1 VSEPR
6 TMHANPIASAVSG
19 ALRTLSLTLPAALA
33 GTGVALAQSA
43 APAPAAPA
51 ALSADIPAQPLA
63 AALASFAQQT
73 GLQVVYVSGLI
84 REQQSH
90 AVAAGGSAQDALGRL
105 LQGTGL
111 RFEFLTA
118 RSVRIVAAPPRPIA
132 SPASEPFAEVVVT
145 ANRRAENLEDVPI
158 TIQAFSG
165 AQLSDLG
172 VATLNQLLKY
182 TANVSY
188 SGNGP
193 GTGNIFIRGLGSIGT
208 GNQSQATTAPFPN
221 VALYLDDQAMQ
232 FPTRNVDVYMVDLER
247 IEILEGPQGTLFG
260 GGAEAGAIRYIT
272 NKPKLDATTGQASA
286 AYGITAGGGPNTS
299 LSAVLNVP
307 LIPDRFA
314 VRAVVFSERQ
324 GGYVANVPSTISFDV
339 PSPSVPGVNLVSP
352 VASNA
357 DLVGTDTNPILWQG
371 LRLSGLYQFNDD
383 WDLLVQQ
390 TYQDTDAEGY
400 FYAYPYDSNG
410 KALAPYQIAAFTPA
424 YNHDRFESTAWTL
437 DGKVGDF
444 KAVYTGSYMLRHI
457 EGQQDYSN
465 YMRSTYGVYYDCIGT
480 GAPYFANPANFPQ
493 LAGKPL
499 KCYSPVASWHDVVK
513 NEHQSHELRI
523 STDEKARLRALVGA
537 YWEKFVIDDNMSFN
551 YLSIPNCSPANLSIA
566 LAGGPDCVSAVGP
579 LPGIYGGDPGY
590 STDPGS
596 GFGED
601 VQRGY
606 KQTAVFASVD
616 FDIIPHEL
624 TLSAGTRHFKYD
636 EFEEGS
642 VWYAYTTSPLVI
654 DHPNGACTAAG
665 ACAFPITLAKSE
677 SGFRSRVNLS
687 WHVTPDVMAYYTFSQ
702 GFRPGGFNRVTS
714 SPALAPV
721 LEASAPYCGP
731 ASTDPR
737 CLRGGSLYGL
747 TNTYQF
753 VENGNYTSDDLINNE
768 IGIKSDLFD
777 HRLVLNASFYRLN
790 WDDVQSFAIN
800 LANLCGCAAWTNGPD
815 YLIKGM
821 ELQAIARV
829 TDQLTLQGSGS
840 WNSANLTDNPCLKSA
855 GVTPLTPN
863 NPTPAGQ
870 CITTVAGA
878 PYMNLANVGS
888 APPFSPPLTFNLRLR
903 YDFDLGTFYPFVWL
917 GASHIGAMSNEPE
930 SFPAGGNA
938 PVSTVLTR
946 YTIPAYT
953 SFDGAVG
960 VVTDRWTVQLTGS
973 NLTDVYGPSNISSA
987 QFIKGNIP
995 LRPRVVMAQFSYRF

>member
-1 VSEPR
+1 
-6 TMHANPIASAVSG
+6 MKANPIASAVSG
-19 ALRTLSLTLPAALA
+19 ALRALSLTLPTALA
-33 GTGVALAQSA
+33 GTGVVLAQSPA
-43 APAPAAPA
+43 SAPVPAAASVPA

-63 AALASFAQQT
+63 AALAAFAQQT

-90 AVAAGGSAQDALGRL
+90 AVVAGSSAPDALARL

-111 RFEFLTA
+111 RFDFLTA
-118 RSVRIVAAPPRPIA
+118 RSVRILAAPPRA
-132 SPASEPFAEVVVT
+132 TVSPASEPFEEVVVT
-145 ANRRAENLEDVPI
+145 ANRRVENLQDVPI

-182 TANVSY
+182 TPNVSY

-193 GTGNIFIRGLGSIGT
+193 GTGNIFIRGLGSMGT
-208 GNQSQATTAPFPN
+208 GNQSQATIGPFPN
-221 VALYLDDQAMQ
+221 VGLYLDDEAMQ
-232 FPTRNVDVYMVDLER
+232 FPTRNVDIYMVDLER

-260 GGAEAGAIRYIT
+260 GGAEAGAVRYIT
-272 NKPKLDATTGQASA
+272 NKPRVDATSGQASA
-286 AYGITAGGGPNTS
+286 GYGITAGGGPNTS
-299 LSAVLNVP
+299 LNAVLNVP

-314 VRAVVFSERQ
+314 VRAALFSERQ
-324 GGYVANVPSTISFDV
+324 GGYIANVPSTISFDV

-352 VASNA
+352 VSNNA
-357 DLVGTDTNPILWQG
+357 ALAGAETNPILWQG

-383 WDLLVQQ
+383 WDLLLQQ
-390 TYQDTDAEGY
+390 TYQDMDAEGY
-400 FYAYPYDSNG
+400 FYAYPFDSNG
-410 KALAPYQIAAFTPA
+410 TALAPYQIAAFTPA
-424 YNHDRFESTAWTL
+424 YTHDRFESTAWTL
-437 DGKVGDF
+437 NGKIGSL

-465 YMRSTYGVYYDCIGT
+465 YLRASYGVYYDCIGT
-480 GAPYFANPANFPQ
+480 GAPYFNSAVFTQ

-499 KCYSPVASWHDVVK
+499 KCYSPVANWHDVVR
-513 NEHQSHELRI
+513 NEHQSHELRV
-523 STDEKARLRALVGA
+523 STDEKARLRVLAGA

-551 YLSIPNCSPANLSIA
+551 YLTIPTCSPTNLSVA

-579 LPGIYGGDPGY
+579 LPGVYGGDPSY
-590 STDPGS
+590 TTDPGS

-642 VWYAYTTSPLVI
+642 VWYAFTSSPLVI
-654 DHPNGACTAAG
+654 DHPNGACSAAG
-665 ACAFPITLAKSE
+665 LCGWPITLAKSE
-677 SGFRSRVNLS
+677 SGYRSRANLS

-714 SPALAPV
+714 SPVLAPV

-737 CLRGGSLYGL
+737 CLKGGSLYGL
-747 TNTYQF
+747 NTYQF
-753 VENGNYTSDDLINNE
+753 VETGSYTSDDLINNE
-768 IGIKSDLFD
+768 IGVKSDLFD
-777 HRLVLNASFYRLN
+777 HRLVLNASLYRLN

-815 YLIKGM
+815 YVIKGV
-821 ELQAIARV
+821 ELQLVTRV

-840 WNSANLTDNPCLKSA
+840 WNSANLVDNPCLRSA
-855 GVTPLTPN
+855 GVTVLTPN

-870 CITTVAGA
+870 CITTVSGG
-878 PYMNLANVGS
+878 PYLTLGNLGT
-888 APPFSPPLTFNLRLR
+888 APPFSPPLTFNVRLR
-903 YDFDLGTFYPFVWL
+903 YDFDFGNFNPFVWL
-917 GASHIGAMSNEPE
+917 GASHIGTMSNEPA
-930 SFPAGGNA
+930 SFPAGGNQPA
-938 PVSTVLTR
+938 NITTVVAR
-946 YTIPAYT
+946 YVIPAST
-953 SFDGAVG
+953 TFDGALG
-960 VVTDRWTVQLTGS
+960 VITDRWTLQLTGS
-973 NLTDVYGPSNISSA
+973 NLTNVYGPSNISAA
-987 QFIKGNIP
+987 QFIKANIP

>member
-1 VSEPR
+1 
-6 TMHANPIASAVSG
+6 MHARGRIAGTVARVLRALSWSAPVAFAGASG
-19 ALRTLSLTLPAALA
+19 AL
-33 GTGVALAQSA
+33 AQ
-43 APAPAAPA
+43 PAAPA
-51 ALSADIPAQPLA
+51 VLAADIPAEPLPQALA
-63 AALASFAQQT
+63 AFAEQT
-73 GLQVVYVSGLI
+73 GLQVVYVSGLV
-84 REQQSH
+84 RTQQSH
-90 AVAAGGSAQDALGRL
+90 AVAAGLGAREALDRL

-111 RFEFLTA
+111 RFDFLTA
-118 RSVRIVAAPPRPIA
+118 HSVRIVAAPPRAVA
-132 SPASEPFAEVVVT
+132 SPAAAPDDEVIVT
-145 ANRRAENLEDVPI
+145 ANRRTENVQDVPI
-158 TIQAFSG
+158 TIQVLSG
-165 AQLSDLG
+165 QQLADLG
-172 VATLNQLLKY
+172 VATFNQLLKY
-182 TANVSY
+182 TPNVSY

-193 GTGNIFIRGLGSIGT
+193 GTGNIYIRGLGSLGT
-208 GNQSQATTAPFPN
+208 GNQSQATIGPFPN

-232 FPTRNVDVYMVDLER
+232 FPTRNVDVYMADLER

-286 AYGITAGGGPNTS
+286 AYGITTGGGPNTS

-314 VRAVVFSERQ
+314 VRAVLFSERQ
-324 GGYVANVPSTISFDV
+324 GGYIANVPSTISFDV

-357 DLVGTDTNPILWQG
+357 ALVGADTNPILWQG

-383 WDLLVQQ
+383 WDLLLQQ
-390 TYQDTDAEGY
+390 TYQDTDAQGS
-400 FYAYPYDSNG
+400 FYAYPFDSNG

-437 DGKVGDF
+437 NGSIGDL
-444 KAVYTGSYMLRHI
+444 KAVYTGSYLLRHI

-465 YMRSTYGVYYDCIGT
+465 YMSGIYGVYYDCIGT
-480 GAPYFANPANFPQ
+480 GAPYFANPKLFPQ

-499 KCYSPVASWHDVVK
+499 RCYSPVANWHDVVR
-513 NEHQSHELRI
+513 NEHQSHELRV
-523 STDEKARLRALVGA
+523 STDERARLRLLAGA
-537 YWEKFVIDDNMSFN
+537 YWEKFVIDDSMSFN
-551 YLSIPNCSPANLSIA
+551 YLSIPDCSPANLSAA

-579 LPGIYGGDPGY
+579 LPGIYGGDPSY

-642 VWYAYTTSPLVI
+642 VWYAYSTSPLVI

-665 ACAFPITLAKSE
+665 ACGFPITLSKSE
-677 SGFRSRVNLS
+677 SGFRSRANLS
-687 WHVTPDVMAYYTFSQ
+687 WHVTPDVMAYYTLSQ

-714 SPALAPV
+714 SPILAPV
-721 LEASAPYCGP
+721 LEASAPYCGT

-737 CLRGGSLYGL
+737 CLKGGSLYGL
-747 TNTYQF
+747 SNTYQF

-777 HRLVLNASFYRLN
+777 HRLVLNASLYRLN
-790 WDDVQSFAIN
+790 WDDVQSFAVN

-815 YLIKGM
+815 YVIKGV
-821 ELQAIARV
+821 ELQVMARL
-829 TDQLTLQGSGS
+829 TEALTLQGSSS
-840 WNSANLTDNPCLKSA
+840 WNSANLTDNPCLRSA

-878 PYMNLANVGS
+878 PYTNLGDVGT
-888 APPFSPPLTFNLRLR
+888 APPFSPPLTFNVRAR
-903 YDFDLGTFYPFVWL
+903 YDFDLGNLYPFIWL
-917 GASHIGAMSNEPE
+917 GASHIGAMSNEPA
-930 SFPAGGNA
+930 SFPAGGA
-938 PVSTVLTR
+938 PANPIDFGLTR
-946 YTIPAYT
+946 YLIPAYT
-953 SFDGAVG
+953 TYDGAVG
-960 VVTDRWTVQLTGS
+960 VITDRWTLQLTGS
-973 NLTDVYGPSNISSA
+973 NLTDVYGPANISSA
-987 QFIKGNIP
+987 QFIKANIP

>member
-1 VSEPR
+1 
-6 TMHANPIASAVSG
+6 MHSGPIATAVSG
-19 ALRTLSLTLPAALA
+19 VLRALPLALSATLA
-33 GTGVALAQSA
+33 GTAVALAQSA
-43 APAPAAPA
+43 ALAAPE
-51 ALSADIPAQPLA
+51 ALGADIPAQPLA
-63 AALASFAQQT
+63 QALAAFAQQS

-84 REQQSH
+84 RAQQSH
-90 AVAAGGSAQDALGRL
+90 PVMAGMSVQDALDRL

-118 RSVRIVAAPPRPIA
+118 RSVRILAAPPRA
-132 SPASEPFAEVVVT
+132 SAPPVPVPAEEVVVT

-165 AQLSDLG
+165 TQLSDLG
-172 VATLNQLLKY
+172 VATLSQLLKY

-193 GTGNIFIRGLGSIGT
+193 GTGNIFIRGLGSMGS

-232 FPTRNVDVYMVDLER
+232 FPTRNVDVYAVDLER

-272 NKPKLDATTGQASA
+272 NKPVLDATTGEASA
-286 AYGITAGGGPNTS
+286 AYGITSGGGPNTT
-299 LSAVLNVP
+299 LNATLNVP
-307 LIPDRFA
+307 LIPDTLA
-314 VRAVVFSERQ
+314 VRAVLFSERQ
-324 GGYVANVPSTISFDV
+324 GGYIANVPSTISFDV
-339 PSPSVPGVNLVSP
+339 PSPSVAGVNLVSP

-357 DLVGTDTNPILWQG
+357 ALVSSGTNPITWQG
-371 LRLSGLYQFNDD
+371 MRLSGLYQFNDD
-383 WDLLVQQ
+383 WDFLIQQ
-390 TYQDTDAEGY
+390 TYQDMDAEGY
-400 FYAYPYDSNG
+400 FYAYPFDSNG
-410 KALAPYQIAAFTPA
+410 NALAPYQIAAFTPA
-424 YNHDRFESTAWTL
+424 YTLDRFESTAWTL
-437 DGKVGDF
+437 NGKIGDF

-465 YMRSTYGVYYDCIGT
+465 YARATYGVYYDCTGT
-480 GAPYFANPANFPQ
+480 GAPFFGNPAVFAQ
-493 LAGKPL
+493 LTGKPL
-499 KCYSPVASWHDVVK
+499 KCYAPIANWHDVVR
-513 NEHQSHELRI
+513 NEHQSHELRV
-523 STDEKARLRALVGA
+523 STDEKARLRALVGV
-537 YWEKFVIDDNMSFN
+537 YWEKFVIDDSMSFN
-551 YLSIPNCSPANLSIA
+551 YLSIPECSPGNLGVA

-579 LPGIYGGDPGY
+579 LPGIYGGDPSY

-606 KQTAVFASVD
+606 KQTAAFASVD

-642 VWYAYTTSPLVI
+642 VWYAFTTSPLVI

-665 ACAFPITLAKSE
+665 LCGFPITLAKSE
-677 SGFRSRVNLS
+677 SGFRSRANLS
-687 WHVTPDVMAYYTFSQ
+687 WHMTPDVMAYYTFSQ

-714 SPALAPV
+714 SPILAPQ

-737 CLRGGSLYGL
+737 CLKGGSLYGL
-747 TNTYQF
+747 SNTYQF
-753 VENGNYTSDDLINNE
+753 VETGSYTSDDLINNE
-768 IGIKSDLFD
+768 IGIKSELFE
-777 HRLVLNASFYRLN
+777 HRLVLNASLYRLN
-790 WDDVQSFAIN
+790 WDDVQSFAVN

-815 YLIKGM
+815 YVIKGM
-821 ELQAIARV
+821 ELQVIARI
-829 TDQLTLQGSGS
+829 TDALTLQGSGS
-840 WNSANLTDNPCLKSA
+840 WNSANLVDNPCLKSA
-855 GVTPLTPN
+855 GKTLLTPN

-870 CITTVAGA
+870 CITLVSGE
-878 PYMNLANVGS
+878 PYTSLGNLGT
-888 APPFSPPLTFNLRLR
+888 APPFSPPVTFNLRLR
-903 YDFDLGTFYPFVWL
+903 YDFDLGSFYPFVWA
-917 GASHIGAMSNEPE
+917 GASHIGSMSNEPA
-930 SFPAGGNA
+930 SFPAGNA
-938 PVSTVLTR
+938 PVSDTVLTR

-953 SFDGAVG
+953 TFDAAVG
-960 VVTDRWTVQLTGS
+960 VITDRWTLQLTGS

-987 QFIKGNIP
+987 QFIKADIP
-995 LRPRVVMAQFSYRF
+995 LRPRVVMARFSYRF

>member
-1 VSEPR
+1 
-6 TMHANPIASAVSG
+6 MHARGRIAGTVARVLRALSWSAPVAFAGASG
-19 ALRTLSLTLPAALA
+19 AL
-33 GTGVALAQSA
+33 AQ
-43 APAPAAPA
+43 PAAPTVLA
-51 ALSADIPAQPLA
+51 ADIPAEPLPQALA
-63 AALASFAQQT
+63 AFAEQT
-73 GLQVVYVSGLI
+73 GLQVVYISGLV
-84 REQQSH
+84 RAQQSH
-90 AVAAGGSAQDALGRL
+90 AVAAGLGAREALDRL

-111 RFEFLTA
+111 RFDFLTA
-118 RSVRIVAAPPRPIA
+118 HSVRILAAPPRA
-132 SPASEPFAEVVVT
+132 VVSPAAEAPNDEVIVT
-145 ANRRAENLEDVPI
+145 ANRRTENVQDVPI
-158 TIQAFSG
+158 TIQVLSG
-165 AQLSDLG
+165 EQLADLG
-172 VATLNQLLKY
+172 VATFNQLLKY
-182 TANVSY
+182 APNVSY

-193 GTGNIFIRGLGSIGT
+193 GTGNIYIRGLGSIGT

-232 FPTRNVDVYMVDLER
+232 FPSRNVDVYMADLER

-286 AYGITAGGGPNTS
+286 AYGITTGGGPNTS
-299 LSAVLNVP
+299 LSAVLNLP
-307 LIPDRFA
+307 LIPDRLA
-314 VRAVVFSERQ
+314 VRAVLFSERQ
-324 GGYVANVPSTISFDV
+324 GGYIANVPSTISFDV

-371 LRLSGLYQFNDD
+371 VRLSGLYQFNDD
-383 WDLLVQQ
+383 WDLLLQQ
-390 TYQDTDAEGY
+390 TYQDTDAEGS

-410 KALAPYQIAAFTPA
+410 RALAPYQTAIFTPA

-437 DGKVGDF
+437 NGRIGDLKV
-444 KAVYTGSYMLRHI
+444 VYTGSYMLRHI
-457 EGQQDYSN
+457 EGRQDYSN
-465 YMRSTYGVYYDCIGT
+465 YMSSIYGVYYDCIGT
-480 GAPYFANPANFPQ
+480 GAPYFANPKLFPQ

-499 KCYSPVASWHDVVK
+499 RCYAPVANWHDVVS
-513 NEHQSHELRI
+513 NEHQSHELRV
-523 STDEKARLRALVGA
+523 STDEKARLRVLAGA

-551 YLSIPNCSPANLSIA
+551 YLSIPACSPANLSAA

-579 LPGIYGGDPGY
+579 LPGIYGGDPSY

-606 KQTAVFASVD
+606 KQTAVFASAD

-642 VWYAYTTSPLVI
+642 VWYAYTTMSTLVI

-665 ACAFPITLAKSE
+665 ACGFPITLAKSE

-714 SPALAPV
+714 SPVLAPV
-721 LEASAPYCGP
+721 LEASAPYCGA

-737 CLRGGSLYGL
+737 CLKGGSLYGL
-747 TNTYQF
+747 STYQF

-768 IGIKSDLFD
+768 IGIKSELFD
-777 HRLVLNASFYRLN
+777 HRLVLNASLYRLN
-790 WDDVQSFAIN
+790 WDDVQSFAVN

-815 YLIKGM
+815 YVIKGM
-821 ELQAIARV
+821 ELQATARL
-829 TDQLTLQGSGS
+829 TDQLTLQGSGA

-870 CITTVAGA
+870 CITTVSGA
-878 PYMNLANVGS
+878 PYLNLANVGT
-888 APPFSPPLTFNLRLR
+888 APPFSPPVTFNARLR
-903 YDFDLGTFYPFVWL
+903 YDFDFGAFYPFVWL
-917 GASHIGAMSNEPE
+917 GASHIGAMSNEPA
-930 SFPAGGNA
+930 SFPAGDVG

-953 SFDGAVG
+953 TFDGAVG
-960 VVTDRWTVQLTGS
+960 VITDRWTLQLTGS

-987 QFIKGNIP
+987 QFIKANIP

>member
-1 VSEPR
+1 
-6 TMHANPIASAVSG
+6 MHARGRIAGTVARVLRALSWSAPVAFAGASG
-19 ALRTLSLTLPAALA
+19 AL
-33 GTGVALAQSA
+33 AQ
-43 APAPAAPA
+43 PAAPTVLA
-51 ALSADIPAQPLA
+51 ADIPAEPLPQALA
-63 AALASFAQQT
+63 AFAEQT
-73 GLQVVYVSGLI
+73 GLQVVYISGLV
-84 REQQSH
+84 RAQQSH
-90 AVAAGGSAQDALGRL
+90 AVAAGLGAREALDRL

-111 RFEFLTA
+111 RFDFLTA
-118 RSVRIVAAPPRPIA
+118 HSVRILAAPPRA
-132 SPASEPFAEVVVT
+132 VVSPAAEAPNDEVIVT
-145 ANRRAENLEDVPI
+145 ANRRTENVQDVPI
-158 TIQAFSG
+158 TIQVLSG
-165 AQLSDLG
+165 EQLADLG
-172 VATLNQLLKY
+172 VATFNQLLKY
-182 TANVSY
+182 APNVSY

-193 GTGNIFIRGLGSIGT
+193 GTGNIYIRGLGSIGT

-232 FPTRNVDVYMVDLER
+232 FPSRNVDVYMADLER

-286 AYGITAGGGPNTS
+286 AYGITTGGGPNTS
-299 LSAVLNVP
+299 LSAVLNLP
-307 LIPDRFA
+307 LIPDRLA
-314 VRAVVFSERQ
+314 VRAVLFSERQ
-324 GGYVANVPSTISFDV
+324 GGYIANVPSTISFDV

-371 LRLSGLYQFNDD
+371 VRLSGLYQFNDD
-383 WDLLVQQ
+383 WDLLLQQ
-390 TYQDTDAEGY
+390 TYQDTDAEGS

-410 KALAPYQIAAFTPA
+410 RALAPYQTAIFTPA

-437 DGKVGDF
+437 NGRIGDLKV
-444 KAVYTGSYMLRHI
+444 VYTGSYMLRHI
-457 EGQQDYSN
+457 EGRQDYSN
-465 YMRSTYGVYYDCIGT
+465 YMSSIYGVYYDCIGT
-480 GAPYFANPANFPQ
+480 GAPYFANPKLFPQ

-499 KCYSPVASWHDVVK
+499 RCYAPVANWHDVVS
-513 NEHQSHELRI
+513 NEHQSHELRV
-523 STDEKARLRALVGA
+523 STDEKARLRVLAGA
-537 YWEKFVIDDNMSFN
+537 YWEKFVIDDSMSFN
-551 YLSIPNCSPANLSIA
+551 YLSIPACSPANLSAA

-579 LPGIYGGDPGY
+579 LPGIYGGDPSY

-606 KQTAVFASVD
+606 KQTAVFASAD

-642 VWYAYTTSPLVI
+642 VWYAYTTMSTLVI

-665 ACAFPITLAKSE
+665 ACGFPITLAKSE

-714 SPALAPV
+714 SPVLAPV
-721 LEASAPYCGP
+721 LEASAPYCGA

-737 CLRGGSLYGL
+737 CLKGGSLYGL
-747 TNTYQF
+747 STYQF

-768 IGIKSDLFD
+768 IGIKSELFD
-777 HRLVLNASFYRLN
+777 HRLVLNASLYRLN
-790 WDDVQSFAIN
+790 WDDVQSFAVN

-815 YLIKGM
+815 YVIKGM
-821 ELQAIARV
+821 ELQATARL
-829 TDQLTLQGSGS
+829 TDQLTLQGSGA

-870 CITTVAGA
+870 CITTVSGA
-878 PYMNLANVGS
+878 PYLNLANVGT
-888 APPFSPPLTFNLRLR
+888 APPFSPPVTFNARLR
-903 YDFDLGTFYPFVWL
+903 YDFDFGAFYPFVWL
-917 GASHIGAMSNEPE
+917 GASHIGAMSNEPA
-930 SFPAGGNA
+930 SFPAGDVG

-953 SFDGAVG
+953 TFDGAVG
-960 VVTDRWTVQLTGS
+960 VITDRWTLQLTGS

-987 QFIKGNIP
+987 QFIKANIP